1 MSEHKSLAEA
11 LAAFQESMPVVTK
24 SKTAKVPTKSGGSY
38 SYSYADLATVSEI
51 AMPRLTAHGLSFT
64 CAPRLTDAGHYELVG
79 TLRHASGESTDG
91 ALPIKGGTPQELG
104 SSITYARRYLLGA
117 MTGIVT
123 DDDDD
128 GALASQQRQE
138 RQQRRRGTPA
148 PQLDKPGETGEAA
161 TAQQVKKLN
170 ILLREAGHETD
181 ADRYQWLSA
190 GCRREITSSKQLTK
204 AEASRAIDALEK
216 QRPTAP
222 TDDPD
227 GGAPWPTEGEQA

>member
-1 MSEHKSLAEA
+1 MSEHKNLSEA
-11 LAAFQESMPVVTK
+11 LAAFQAEMPVVTK
-24 SKTAKVPTKSGGSY
+24 SKTAKVPTKAGGSY

-79 TLRHASGESTDG
+79 TLRHASGDAADG

-128 GALASQQRQE
+128 GALASQQREE
-138 RQQRRRGTPA
+138 RQQRRRGAPA
-148 PQLDKPGETGEAA
+148 PRPMSKRTQGQLFALFGQKGIPEN
-161 TAQQVKKLN
+161 QQL
-170 ILLREAGHETD
+170 AGINYRVGGTYESRADVTEDD
-181 ADRYQWLSA
+181 ARLVIDYLKS
-190 GCRREITSSKQLTK
+190 LPD
-204 AEASRAIDALEK
+204 AEATTEA
-216 QRPTAP
+216 
-222 TDDPD
+222 
-227 GGAPWPTEGEQA
+227 TEGGED